1 MSCMA
6 IAMGICS
13 TVNAFSI
20 LLIRTLLAYS
30 IPGRMV
36 RSIIIGFQLQLYT
49 SLVSA
54 FQSSMDRLDDDD
66 KSRGLKYV
74 WRFKW

>member
-1 MSCMA
+1 MA
-6 IAMGICS
+6 IAMGSICS

-30 IPGRMV
+30 IPGHMV
-36 RSIIIGFQLQLYT
+36 RSIIIGFQLQMYT
-49 SLVSA
+49 SLVSV
-54 FQSSMDRLDDDD
+54 FQSSMDRLDDD